1 MKWMDGRMHLLHLK
15 YLGGSLAGPLDPL
28 IEGSHFYI
36 SKNLMPKCIS
46 TRVERSMALH
56 KFRFCGSHY
65 SYSFPLKTRFS

>member
-36 SKNLMPKCIS
+36 SKNLMPKCIPTLLS
-46 TRVERSMALH
+46 
-56 KFRFCGSHY
+56 
-65 SYSFPLKTRFS
+65 SYLWI

>member
-46 TRVERSMALH
+46 II
-56 KFRFCGSHY
+56 Y
-65 SYSFPLKTRFS
+65 SPIFLFMDLTLACLLGTWIWDLGKP